1 MGFILNY
8 GERARRMLAFF
19 ADAQEG
25 RTPALWTFPAPRL
38 MTPPQPWWR
47 RVWAATRPRRGD
59 PISERD
65 SSAPA
70 E

>member
-19 ADAQEG
+19 ADALEG
-25 RTPALWTFPAPRL
+25 RAPLLWTFPASRP
-38 MTPPQPWWR
+38 MSPPQPWWR
-47 RVWAATRPRRGD
+47 GVWAATLSRRGD

-65 SSAPA
+65 SSARA